1 MTVFKASIHAQK
13 GGPQKLKA
21 SAAQSQKA
29 YNGPFMQDET
39 VDEITLSYAL
49 LLVVLGLVAGVVNT
63 LAGGGSNLT
72 IPALMISG
80 MPADMA
86 NATNRVGVMMQSLTG
101 MKKFHDKG
109 KLPTGDLKGILIPT
123 LAGGLL
129 GGVVASYAPVEVL
142 KPALLLTML
151 GMAALMLFK
160 PSVVI
165 PEAGTPVKRV
175 DDTKGAWLALF
186 AAGFYGGFVQAG
198 VGFVLIAAL
207 AGTLRYDIVSTN
219 ALKIVCTVAFTAVA
233 LALFIY
239 NDQVA
244 WIPGLLLAI
253 GSIAGAWLGVNI
265 AIDIS
270 PKAMKWF
277 LFLMTLVAVVAATF
291 S

>member
-1 MTVFKASIHAQK
+1 MDEM
-13 GGPQKLKA
+13 
-21 SAAQSQKA
+21 SAG
-29 YNGPFMQDET
+29 YG
-39 VDEITLSYAL
+39 L
-49 LLVVLGLVAGVVNT
+49 LLVILGLVAGIINT

-80 MPADMA
+80 MPPDVA

-101 MKKFHDKG
+101 MKQFHAKG
-109 KLPTGDLKGILIPT
+109 KLPTSDLKAILIPT
-123 LAGGLL
+123 LFGGLM
-129 GGVVASYAPVEVL
+129 GGAVASYAPTYLL
-142 KPALLLTML
+142 KPALLITML

-165 PEAGTPVKRV
+165 PEAGTAVNRV
-175 DDTKGAWLALF
+175 DDTPGAWKALF

-244 WIPGLLLAI
+244 WVPGLLLAV
-253 GSIAGAWLGVNI
+253 GSMVGAWLGVNI

-270 PKAMKWF
+270 PKTMKWF
-277 LFLMTLVAVVAATF
+277 LFLMTLVAVIAATF
-291 S
+291 K

>member
-1 MTVFKASIHAQK
+1 MDEMTI
-13 GGPQKLKA
+13 GYG
-21 SAAQSQKA
+21 
-29 YNGPFMQDET
+29 
-39 VDEITLSYAL
+39 L
-49 LLVVLGLVAGVVNT
+49 LLVVLGLVAGVINT

-80 MPADMA
+80 MPPDIA

-101 MKKFHDKG
+101 MKRFHDKG
-109 KLPTGDLKGILIPT
+109 KLPTADLKSILIPT
-123 LAGGLL
+123 LIGGAI
-129 GGVVASYAPVEVL
+129 GGAVASYAPPELL

-160 PSVVI
+160 PSVVMAE
-165 PEAGTPVKRV
+165 PGTPVKTV
-175 DDTKGAWLALF
+175 DGTPGAWMALF

-219 ALKIVCTVAFTAVA
+219 ALKIVCTVAFTGVA
-233 LALFIY
+233 LALFIF

-244 WIPGLLLAI
+244 WLPGILLAI
-253 GSIAGAWLGVNI
+253 GSTAGAWIAVNI
-265 AIDIS
+265 AINVEA
-270 PKAMKWF
+270 KTMKWF
-277 LFLMTLVAVVAATF
+277 LFVMTLVAVAAATL

>member
-1 MTVFKASIHAQK
+1 MDALSI
-13 GGPQKLKA
+13 GYG
-21 SAAQSQKA
+21 
-29 YNGPFMQDET
+29 F
-39 VDEITLSYAL
+39 
-49 LLVVLGLVAGVVNT
+49 LLVALGLIAGVINT

-80 MPADMA
+80 MPADIA
-86 NATNRVGVMMQSLTG
+86 NATNRVGVMMQSVVG
-101 MKKFHDKG
+101 MKQFHSKG

-123 LAGGLL
+123 LIGGVL
-129 GGVVASYAPVEVL
+129 GGAAASYAPASWL

-165 PEAGTPVKRV
+165 PEAGTPVGRV
-175 DDTKGAWLALF
+175 DNTPGAWKALF

-219 ALKIVCTVAFTAVA
+219 ALKIVCTTAFTAVA

-244 WIPGLLLAI
+244 WIPGLLLAL
-253 GSIAGAWLGVNI
+253 GSFVGAWLGVNI
-265 AIDIS
+265 AMDIS

-277 LFLMTLVAVVAATF
+277 LFWMTLVAVIAATLK
-291 S
+291 

>member
-1 MTVFKASIHAQK
+1 MDEMTL
-13 GGPQKLKA
+13 GYG
-21 SAAQSQKA
+21 
-29 YNGPFMQDET
+29 
-39 VDEITLSYAL
+39 L
-49 LLVVLGLVAGVVNT
+49 LLVVLGLVAGIINT

-80 MPADMA
+80 MPPDIA

-109 KLPTGDLKGILIPT
+109 RLPTGDLKAILVPT
-123 LAGGLL
+123 LL
-129 GGVVASYAPVEVL
+129 GGLIGGAVASYAPSALL

-151 GMAALMLFK
+151 GMATLMLIK
-160 PSVVI
+160 PSVII
-165 PEAGTPVKRV
+165 PEPGTPINTVEG
-175 DDTKGAWLALF
+175 TPGAWTALF

-207 AGTLRYDIVSTN
+207 AGTLRYDIVATN

-233 LALFIY
+233 LAIFIV

-244 WIPGLLLAI
+244 WVPGLLLAA
-253 GSIAGAWLGVNI
+253 GSIAGAWIGVNI

-270 PKAMKWF
+270 ARAMKWF
-277 LFLMTLVAVVAATF
+277 LFWMTLAAVLAAMLK
-291 S
+291 

>member
-1 MTVFKASIHAQK
+1 MEEMTI
-13 GGPQKLKA
+13 GYG
-21 SAAQSQKA
+21 
-29 YNGPFMQDET
+29 
-39 VDEITLSYAL
+39 L
-49 LLVVLGLVAGVVNT
+49 LLVVLGLVAGVINT

-80 MPADMA
+80 MPPDVA
-86 NATNRVGVMMQSLTG
+86 NATNRVGVMMQGMTG
-101 MKKFHDKG
+101 LKQFHAKG

-123 LAGGLL
+123 LVGGLL
-129 GGVVASYAPVEVL
+129 GGALASYAPAYLL

-151 GMAALMLFK
+151 GMAAVMLFK

-165 PEAGTPVKRV
+165 PDAGTPVKRV
-175 DDTKGAWLALF
+175 DETPGAWMALF

-219 ALKIVCTVAFTAVA
+219 ALKILCTVAFTAVA

-244 WIPGLLLAI
+244 WVPGLLLAV
-253 GSIAGAWLGVNI
+253 GSTVGAWLGVNI
-265 AIDIS
+265 AIDIK
-270 PKAMKWF
+270 PKTMKWF
-277 LFLMTLVAVVAATF
+277 LFIMTLVAVGAAILK
-291 S
+291 